1 MSIQNWPGLVIGL
14 LGGGALGSLITF
26 FIARHDN
33 KKERASASSFYQ
45 SVYNRLSEYNS
56 ALYGFL
62 YDFIKNNADI
72 SDSID
77 ASKTNESL
85 IVQEVENLNK
95 DINRF
100 VRKCNRSGGPIDDI
114 CTQCQKKREKV
125 TTLYSNLLEEQSK
138 QSLLF
143 ANQSSYWETRLD
155 SLKDCAASY
164 SNMAALLSS
173 GGIAKKSIRN
183 AVNRVDVTSVSI
195 IGYRKHDIK
204 DEFDVSDVII
214 SQLEN
219 INAALKELSQVIKN

>member
-1 MSIQNWPGLVIGL
+1 MFESVI
-14 LGGGALGSLITF
+14 
-26 FIARHDN
+26 
-33 KKERASASSFYQ
+33 
-45 SVYNRLSEYNS
+45 
-56 ALYGFL
+56 
-62 YDFIKNNADI
+62 
-72 SDSID
+72 
-77 ASKTNESL
+77 
-85 IVQEVENLNK
+85 EV
-95 DINRF
+95 
-100 VRKCNRSGGPIDDI
+100 GGPIDDI